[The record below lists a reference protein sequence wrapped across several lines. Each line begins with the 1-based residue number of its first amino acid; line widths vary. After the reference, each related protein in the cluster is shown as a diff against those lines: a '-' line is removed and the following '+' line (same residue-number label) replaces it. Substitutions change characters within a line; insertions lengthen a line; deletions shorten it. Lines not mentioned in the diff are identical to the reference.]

1 MRSKWQSRRWYV
13 CLWSILAASA
23 IIVSGLIKG
32 DIPDGMGAALS
43 LLVGIAGGYIA
54 ADSLT
59 KPRGGSDAGT

>member
-1 MRSKWQSRRWYV
+1 M
-13 CLWSILAASA
+13 WSILAASA

-59 KPRGGSDAGT
+59 KPRGGPSD